1 MAYDDLKIGKK
12 NPAKDNNNLNQR
24 VNDVSAIESDR
35 NYNQQAIAK
44 EESMARLWGEHY
56 QTEQDS
62 AKMDK
67 FQTEMDAPINPAIQ
81 ELASTASGAFSQG
94 ETGMAPEDFTN
105 LLYHTGFHESDA
117 ISGQPQISQGYY
129 NNSGQ
134 WVTSGP
140 AGSYFQVEPS
150 TLRDLVTATQPSGST
165 NPSKQYW
172 GPEAERLS
180 KYSAKQLY
188 EMTDEQLSALLQDPN
203 NQMLGAIAA
212 GAKYAKSFKKPVNDT
227 MDAYNKTE
235 DIFKQ

>member
-1 MAYDDLKIGKK
+1 MADK
-12 NPAKDNNNLNQR
+12 NLNPMNQK
-24 VNDVSAIESDR
+24 VYDVSNNPSDR

-56 QTEQDS
+56 QTTQDPD
-62 AKMDK
+62 KMAK
-67 FQTEMDAPINPAIQ
+67 FQTEMDAPINPTIQ
-81 ELASTASGAFSQG
+81 ELASTASSAFNQS
-94 ETGMAPEDFTN
+94 ETGMASEDFSN

-150 TLRDLVTATQPSGST
+150 TLKDLVTATQPSGST

-172 GPEAERLS
+172 GPKAEKLTG
-180 KYSAKQLY
+180 YSAKQLY
-188 EMTDEQLSALLQDPN
+188 EMTDEQLSDLLQDPS
-203 NQMLGAIAA
+203 NQMLGAVAA
-212 GAKYAKSFKKPVNDT
+212 GAKYAQSFKKPVNDT
-227 MDAYNKTE
+227 MDEYNKTE
-235 DIFKQ
+235 DIFNY